1 MAQLVGMSMGRG
13 DLTSDER
20 APLKPHLPKV
30 GQRGGRWTNGPAVE
44 VLQVDG
50 LAGIAVT
57 ARERTRFDEVVIRR
71 AEWANVPPDVVY
83 YCRRPYAACAD
94 LDA

>member
-1 MAQLVGMSMGRG
+1 MPRFAL
-13 DLTSDER
+13 
-20 APLKPHLPKV
+20 
-30 GQRGGRWTNGPAVE
+30 
-44 VLQVDG
+44 
-50 LAGIAVT
+50 
-57 ARERTRFDEVVIRR
+57 RFDEVVISR